1 MGEPGLAH
9 FTDSG
14 FEWEKTYL
22 YRITG
27 LSIIKRPDSE
37 IQVEG
42 DDTPP
47 VQVVAHDVFPPS
59 VPTGLQAA
67 YSGEGQ
73 KPFIDLIWAPVT
85 NADLAGYNV
94 FRSEDGGA
102 AVKVN
107 SELVKSP
114 AYRDFAV
121 TSGKTYSYSVSA
133 MDVRG
138 NESQR
143 SEQTSEPVP

>member
-1 MGEPGLAH
+1 
-9 FTDSG
+9 
-14 FEWEKTYL
+14 
-22 YRITG
+22 
-27 LSIIKRPDSE
+27 
-37 IQVEG
+37 
-42 DDTPP
+42 
-47 VQVVAHDVFPPS
+47 
-59 VPTGLQAA
+59 LQAG

-94 FRSEDGGA
+94 YRREGA
-102 AVKVN
+102 GLAIKLN

-121 TSGKTYSYSVSA
+121 ISGKTYSYSVSA
-133 MDVRG
+133 ADVRG